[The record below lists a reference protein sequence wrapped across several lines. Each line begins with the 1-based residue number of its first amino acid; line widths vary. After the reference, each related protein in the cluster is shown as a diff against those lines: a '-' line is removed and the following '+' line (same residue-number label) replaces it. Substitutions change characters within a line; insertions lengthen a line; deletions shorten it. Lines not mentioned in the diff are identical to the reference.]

1 MLRRTF
7 TKALVAGAALCA
19 AGAAFAEEPLKVGL
33 IFPMTGPFA
42 STGRQLEAGAK
53 LWVAQHGDKVAGRKI
68 ELIIRDDT
76 GVADITQRLA
86 QERITNDKV
95 AVIGGFGL
103 TPTAFAVAPLIT
115 QAKIPAITMA
125 AATASI
131 TAQSPFMTRTS
142 YSTSQVSSPIAEWA
156 IKNGFKTAVTMVSD
170 YGPGVDSE
178 TAFSTKF
185 KELGG
190 TIKAN
195 LRVPVV
201 NPDFSAYLQRVSDEK
216 PDMLFTFVPSG
227 VGVALMNQFVERG
240 LDKAGVKIVAEGGI
254 VDDDILSK
262 MSDAV
267 IGIVTGYHYSAAH
280 ESAENKA
287 FQADF
292 SKANPELRG
301 NNMALGA
308 YDGMALIYKALE
320 KTGGKSDGQTLMDAM
335 KGMSWTSPRGPISID
350 PETHDIVQNVYMRET
365 KKVNGQ
371 LYNVEFATIPA
382 AKAR

>member
-76 GVADITQRLA
+76 GVADITKRIA
-86 QERITNDKV
+86 QELITNDKV

-227 VGVALMNQFVERG
+227 CANSVLGSCRATGRLPS
-240 LDKAGVKIVAEGGI
+240 VAEQT
-254 VDDDILSK
+254 ILLS
-262 MSDAV
+262 
-267 IGIVTGYHYSAAH
+267 
-280 ESAENKA
+280 
-287 FQADF
+287 
-292 SKANPELRG
+292 R
-301 NNMALGA
+301 
-308 YDGMALIYKALE
+308 
-320 KTGGKSDGQTLMDAM
+320 
-335 KGMSWTSPRGPISID
+335 
-350 PETHDIVQNVYMRET
+350 MR
-365 KKVNGQ
+365 
-371 LYNVEFATIPA
+371 PA
-382 AKAR
+382 SFRYWD